1 MFQKFF
7 ATLLT
12 YVIGAQ
18 LILSSVP
25 HGSFSPNAWAESCAS
40 GLQWSDAVGRC
51 VTSDDAAKIQNA
63 NAQCAGLGTQE
74 LKKKCYEDAITAKV
88 SEAESDGTI
97 YAHQKVNPNIASIIL
112 AMAGIY
118 AAFQMSIT
126 ATGDCLMA
134 YSKWSFIIGSLAVM
148 AGEVLSAITYKNKM
162 KDAEKEVAEENS
174 NSKGTNSDNAT
185 ATDTQL
191 ASLVALEKK
200 EDATIAA
207 GKTKKTLYTV
217 AAVAHGVAAAIAT
230 YEIIAYHA
238 QMVCPG
244 PCGAFTIQYMCTT
257 APVKTNQV
265 DPKLLSPHKYYAQR
279 NEQKAE
285 KFIDNY
291 FMKNQRV
298 SYAAFSQTNSMLN
311 EFATSIADLA
321 IYNIENRDLYEGKN
335 ISPDASAYFSL
346 QKIVKE
352 NNLELD
358 KETITIA
365 AIAEKMTEQFMIKN
379 AHADGEGV
387 SLLLG
392 AAGVGGMFLIQS
404 TSYGIK
410 NMFFSPYT
418 RLILAGVYLA
428 NDIFMISHINKQIE
442 KAEERKIFVQGLA
455 KQVAGAGAEFGCTTN
470 DRNSNLSKPNC
481 YCYTESGTLN
491 PSRSNSATCKSLF
504 GGKPIASQKKT
515 DKTNQG
521 SSTKACITKSGGIDN
536 KCGCAKTKT
545 CAQSPSI
552 SGGNGVPAGLL
563 GSLPTTVNGLTNGSL
578 SAQDI
583 DMDSMEAL
591 GARAKK
597 FQENLISKNPKLAQ
611 KINEARN
618 SSDKVLAKM
627 RRDIM
632 ANPKFASLGSGSS
645 GNFNTSDPNKA
656 LEQMKEELK
665 QEIKGYDAPVVP
677 VAGGDGKK
685 AGEEFNLGIGNEGEA
700 ITIEE
705 EKLAEVMNSEF
716 DMSAGEINGDTGA
729 NIFDILTNRY
739 QRSGMRRLFGGEAMI
754 PADKPNE
761 TEISQ

>member
-25 HGSFSPNAWAESCAS
+25 HGNFSSTAWAQSCGS

-63 NAQCAGLGTQE
+63 SAQCAGLGTQE
-74 LKKKCYEDAITAKV
+74 LKKKCFEDAITAKV

-134 YSKWSFIIGSLAVM
+134 YSKWSFIIGSLAVI

-174 NSKGTNSDNAT
+174 NSKGTNSDNVT

-257 APVKTNQV
+257 ASANATP
-265 DPKLLSPHKYYAQR
+265 PGISPHQFYANR
-279 NEQKAE
+279 NEQNAE
-285 KFIDNY
+285 RFVDNY
-291 FMKNQRV
+291 FKKNQRV
-298 SYAAFSQTNSMLN
+298 SYSAFSQTNSILN
-311 EFATSIADLA
+311 EFASSIADLA
-321 IYNIENRDLYEGKN
+321 IYNLESKALYEGKN
-335 ISPDASAYFSL
+335 ISPDEDAYFAL
-346 QKIVKE
+346 KKIVKD
-352 NNLELD
+352 NDLELD
-358 KETITIA
+358 KETITFA
-365 AIAEKMTEQFMIKN
+365 AVAEKMTQQFMVNN
-379 AHADGEGV
+379 AHAAGEGIT
-387 SLLLG
+387 LILA
-392 AAGVGGMFLIQS
+392 AAGAGGIALIQS
-404 TSYGIK
+404 AGYGIK
-410 NMFFSPYT
+410 KMFFSPYT

-428 NDIFMISHINKQIE
+428 NDLFMISHIKKQIE
-442 KAEERKIFVQGLA
+442 KAEERKTFVQGLA

-677 VAGGDGKK
+677 VAGGEGKK
-685 AGEEFNLGIGNEGEA
+685 AGEEFNLGIDNEGEA

-739 QRSGMRRLFGGEAMI
+739 QRSGMRRLFGGEAMV